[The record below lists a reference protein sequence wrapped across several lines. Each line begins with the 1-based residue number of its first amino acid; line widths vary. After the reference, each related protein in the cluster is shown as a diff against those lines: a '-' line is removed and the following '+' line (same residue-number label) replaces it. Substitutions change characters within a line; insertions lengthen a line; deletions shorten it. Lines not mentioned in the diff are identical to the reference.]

1 MIDSKRVLVVI
12 PARSGSKGIPDKN
25 IKEINC
31 IPLLAYP
38 IIAANKSKYVDKII
52 FSSDCDIMC
61 GIAKSYGAEAPFIRP
76 KELASDNAVRSDVIF
91 HALNYVQKNFV
102 EKYDI
107 LVFLEPTSP
116 LTSTTDINLALEF
129 FISDKCTSLVSISE
143 SPTHHPEYAIE
154 LDPSS
159 NIIKPLMKDSFK
171 DLSINRQSLKPVY
184 FFDGSLYISNISDFY
199 QYKEF
204 YHEKTKGIKLD
215 ELKSL
220 EIDEP
225 LDLLIAEMILK
236 K

>member
-1 MIDSKRVLVVI
+1 MIDSKRVIAIV
-12 PARSGSKGIPDKN
+12 PARSGSKGIAGKN
-25 IKEINC
+25 LKKIND

-38 IIAANKSKYVDKII
+38 IIASKKSKYVDKII

-61 GIAKSYGAEAPFIRP
+61 EIAKSYGAEVPFIRP
-76 KELASDNAVRSDVIF
+76 KELASDSAVRSDVIF
-91 HALNYVQKNFV
+91 HALNYVKENYV

-116 LTSTTDINLALEF
+116 LTSELDINRALEF
-129 FISDKCTSLVSISE
+129 FISDKCVSLVSISE

-154 LDPSS
+154 LDSSS
-159 NIIKPLMKDSFK
+159 NIIKPFMKDSFK
-171 DLSINRQSLKPVY
+171 DLAINRQSLIPVY
-184 FFDGSLYISNISDFY
+184 FFDGSLYISGILEFY
-199 QYKEF
+199 NYKEF
-204 YHEKTKGIKLD
+204 YHEQTKGIELD
-215 ELKSL
+215 ALKSL